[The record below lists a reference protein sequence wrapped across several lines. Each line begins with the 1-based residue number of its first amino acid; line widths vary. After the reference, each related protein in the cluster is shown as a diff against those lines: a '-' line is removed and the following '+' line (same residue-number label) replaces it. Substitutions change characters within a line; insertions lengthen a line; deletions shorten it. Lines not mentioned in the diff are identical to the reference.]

1 MFFIIEKS
9 EEITFY
15 FKQNAATLVWS
26 WLRIKMETQN
36 IVNVLRD
43 ADKNLQNLR
52 QENGMLSMIKITQ
65 TMEKEIKVVKPFNL
79 KPKLLNQVFVITQ
92 THILL

>member
-65 TMEKEIKVVKPFNL
+65 TMEKEIKVVQPFNL